1 MTKLWVDPPE
11 GWKFGFPAIYDSETD
26 GQMSEWIISKGYPVQ
41 TIKEYGE
48 QWHIRCWSAEE
59 PDKEKYPVRVIN
71 AQKHCKVIKNVP
83 IGTDL
88 PKKTHRKVTVSE
100 VLEELNF
107 AKLRIQE
114 LRDRIDVLEKENV
127 SHSGQN
133 RPNLFKTTAMTGN
146 TQDEIRMEALAQPD
160 QDEVD
165 IRSRLYQRI
174 HELETQL
181 AQPERDYERGFID
194 GMQKQ
199 MQSSVDKAVNAMS
212 RTWVGLTVDELI
224 DLERKHLSHENLTR
238 AIEAKLKE
246 KNTI

>member
-1 MTKLWVDPPE
+1 MSKLWVDPPE
-11 GWKFGFPAIYDSETD
+11 GWKHGFPAIYDSETD

-59 PDKEKYPVRVIN
+59 PDEKKYPDKDIS
-71 AQKHCKVIKNVP
+71 AQKQSKDVKNAP
-83 IGTDL
+83 IGTEMRKTTREEKISRPAVYEV

-114 LRDRIDVLEKENV
+114 LRDRIDALEKENV

-146 TQDEIRMEALAQPD
+146 THD
-160 QDEVD
+160 
-165 IRSRLYQRI
+165 S
-174 HELETQL
+174 
-181 AQPERDYERGFID
+181 
-194 GMQKQ
+194 
-199 MQSSVDKAVNAMS
+199 
-212 RTWVGLTVDELI
+212 
-224 DLERKHLSHENLTR
+224 
-238 AIEAKLKE
+238 
-246 KNTI
+246 

>member
-1 MTKLWVDPPE
+1 MSKLWVDPPE
-11 GWKFGFPAIYDSETD
+11 GWKHGFPAIYDSETD

-59 PDKEKYPVRVIN
+59 PDEKKYPDKDIS
-71 AQKHCKVIKNVP
+71 AQKQSKDVKNAP
-83 IGTDL
+83 IGTEMRKTTREEKISRPAVYEV

-114 LRDRIDVLEKENV
+114 LRDRIDALEKENV

-146 TQDEIRMEALAQPD
+146 TQDE
-160 QDEVD
+160 VD

-174 HELETQL
+174 HELET
-181 AQPERDYERGFID
+181 
-194 GMQKQ
+194 
-199 MQSSVDKAVNAMS
+199 
-212 RTWVGLTVDELI
+212 
-224 DLERKHLSHENLTR
+224 HET
-238 AIEAKLKE
+238 AIEAEREACWNIIFEYAGRDDITLEDESLLKHLADL
-246 KNTI
+246 IRARGQA